1 MRRSRGA
8 GAPMAVEVVQFLNGT
23 GIDHRGRSLD
33 DILAWPDDQLEI
45 SHDYI
50 QWLFPLSQ
58 PSTAVLG
65 SPVLSAAD
73 IEAIRGDA
81 AAQRNLLRA
90 LDRMRLFYSGTTH
103 WLTPGNHNHLR
114 ITRIISSL
122 HKLAQPA
129 AARDFYEF
137 VKASI
142 DAEPGSATPLT
153 LSFWEKAVQGRH

>member
-1 MRRSRGA
+1 
-8 GAPMAVEVVQFLNGT
+8 MAVEVVQFLNGT
-23 GIDHRGRSLD
+23 GIDHRGNSLE

-45 SHDYI
+45 HHDYI

-65 SPVLSAAD
+65 SPVLSEAD
-73 IEAIRGDA
+73 IAAIRGDA
-81 AAQRNLLRA
+81 AAQQNLLRA

-122 HKLAQPA
+122 YKLGQPA
-129 AARDFYEF
+129 AARSFYDFVE
-137 VKASI
+137 ARI

>member
-1 MRRSRGA
+1 
-8 GAPMAVEVVQFLNGT
+8 MAVEVVQFLNGT

-33 DILAWPDDQLEI
+33 EILAWPDDQLEI
-45 SHDYI
+45 NHDYI

-73 IEAIRGDA
+73 IEAIRRDP
-81 AAQRNLLRA
+81 AAQQNLLRA

>member
-1 MRRSRGA
+1 M
-8 GAPMAVEVVQFLNGT
+8 Q
-23 GIDHRGRSLD
+23 
-33 DILAWPDDQLEI
+33 
-45 SHDYI
+45 
-50 QWLFPLSQ
+50 
-58 PSTAVLG
+58 G
-65 SPVLSAAD
+65 SPVLSEAD

-81 AAQRNLLRA
+81 AAQKNLLRA

-129 AARDFYEF
+129 AARDFYDF
-137 VKASI
+137 VKAKM